1 MAKPHW
7 FQALSRRAYLLFGH
21 QSLRRTFSR
30 SKLVRLL
37 SDLANVQAEDNKQDV
52 AERLSQWLDAFSTV
66 RLDGALHSI
75 KVFAAQ
81 NHAGGR
87 PTPPSSAEAALEQV
101 KAKIS
106 NSITAGATLIAARQ
120 AQTGEVDYG
129 PYYQRY
135 QELQRQMEA
144 QVAALRTQ
152 VRQGLSKSTSRLMQ
166 LAALDNVLEQMFT
179 AREQKLWASV
189 PVLLEKRF
197 EQLRAA
203 PPQDKWQT
211 VFSRDWQV
219 ILLAELDER
228 LQPVVGLIEALTS
241 ENRTQA

>member
-1 MAKPHW
+1 VTKPHW
-7 FQALSRRAYLLFGH
+7 FQALSQRAYLLFGH
-21 QSLRRTFSR
+21 QNLRRNFSR

-37 SDLANVQAEDNKQDV
+37 SDLASVQAEDNKQDV

-87 PTPPSSAEAALEQV
+87 ATSPSMVEDELQRT
-101 KAKIS
+101 KAKVS

-135 QELQRQMEA
+135 QELQRQMDA

-152 VRQGLSKSTSRLMQ
+152 VRQTLSKSTSRLMQ
-166 LAALDNVLEQMFT
+166 LAALDGVLEQMFS
-179 AREQKLWASV
+179 AREQKLWATV

-203 PPQDKWQT
+203 PPQDNWQT
-211 VFSRDWQV
+211 VFSRDWQA

-241 ENRTQA
+241 ESKTQA